1 MRLEF
6 KGFHP
11 KDAQNEVLMVL
22 TDSGVEYTN
31 ADTRAFQFIP
41 YEQVAGFSGWIPAY
55 GSIHVYSSNANLTVH
70 VNFAPEV
77 ASDYLDKIQTV
88 LKEKTQ
94 KTESRQLVGAV
105 A

>member
-11 KDAQNEVLMVL
+11 KDAHNEPLVAL
-22 TDSGVEYTN
+22 TDKGVEYSN
-31 ADTRAFQFIP
+31 SDTRAFQFIP
-41 YEQVAGFSGWIPAY
+41 YEQVAGFSGWIPVY
-55 GSIHVYSSNANLTVH
+55 GSIHIYSSNTNLTVH

-77 ASDYLDKIQTV
+77 ASDYLDEIQNI

-94 KTESRQLVGAV
+94 LAQSREPVGAV
-105 A
+105 S